1 MCKTGRQL
9 VAWIRR
15 EEQDAMNGV
24 LLHVDKIWELSINQL
39 WNNEQDWP
47 LFALGFFIAER
58 NSLAAIDY
66 LVAKQTK

>member
-39 WNNEQDWP
+39 
-47 LFALGFFIAER
+47 
-58 NSLAAIDY
+58 
-66 LVAKQTK
+66 